1 MGDGGRE
8 ETPEHSKN
16 GERPGSLEREESWDR
31 RRDGE
36 VDGAF
41 RRAQRGDGSEPRA
54 DAPADAR
61 ADALAEEGQ
70 GQRAGSNPANQD
82 DDGGRWTVG
91 SVSQGQDEDQGPDQD
106 QAPAPHDE
114 HTHHPGHRHTPA
126 CDTGCCERLEAEGEA
141 AMARLL
147 LDSGDLAHAAT
158 HVGGAVGSDP
168 GLPEA
173 YEALAALTSLAGGAS
188 EALAYFPATLRYT
201 GSLACRAA
209 LLAATGAASEAV
221 MLLAAVMGAAP
232 TQPWASVAWLSR
244 PELADLV
251 SADAVA
257 SSLAHVTQALDD
269 PAAPAVRAVV
279 EPYYA
284 LVRAVAARHPSHLQ
298 LLAMASSLAR
308 RLDDLDAAIAWAKTA
323 FSFRMPDNGA
333 ALGVVMLGSALRRA
347 GRPSETIDLW
357 YATIRAEPSQTY
369 LAVDLAETLAAHGRV
384 EEGIAVLEEVLV
396 REPDHEKAGP
406 SVHAL
411 RYQASPDARHL
422 LALYEHLQRHP
433 DHDFAEYLL
442 QSHCGGRPWLGHVD
456 WATEALTN
464 GVRQLIERYGPAY
477 PSKVETR
484 LSGIEPPSAGL
495 AGRFAAPGLS
505 IIADQ
510 VPVPDP
516 RLATRVVT
524 TQVWRYEGTTPLPA
538 VPAPSERAL
547 ALARELAA
555 PRWPYPPAL
564 YDSAL
569 PLGELPL
576 SDLLGLL
583 VHPPEPSTAP
593 WQNGY
598 AAQAPDVWVRAIQAL
613 ACLGIAHHQPS
624 QPWVD
629 SVRREVLLDLLDGPE
644 DWVCEAAAFALV
656 AVGWAFPPARDEVAS
671 RVIARLRAG
680 TEAAATRPVSILA
693 SLCRLAL
700 ACAWL
705 EPGVVASLR
714 RLLEQ
719 IMADEED
726 GDG

>member
-1 MGDGGRE
+1 MGDTGRE
-8 ETPEHSKN
+8 ENSEPWRN
-16 GERPGSLEREESWDR
+16 GERLGNGEHEVSREDAVAENR
-31 RRDGE
+31 ADGGNGG
-36 VDGAF
+36 DGNSSNGQQY
-41 RRAQRGDGSEPRA
+41 QRGIE
-54 DAPADAR
+54 
-61 ADALAEEGQ
+61 
-70 GQRAGSNPANQD
+70 QD
-82 DDGGRWTVG
+82 RDQ
-91 SVSQGQDEDQGPDQD
+91 SQGSGHPQGPD
-106 QAPAPHDE
+106 AHAHD
-114 HTHHPGHRHTPA
+114 HAHQTHHRHTPA

-141 AMARLL
+141 AVARLL
-147 LDSGDLAHAAT
+147 LDSGDLAHAAS

-173 YEALAALTSLAGGAS
+173 YEALATLTSLAGGAS
-188 EALAYFPATLRYT
+188 AALAYFPATLRYT
-201 GSLACRAA
+201 GALACRAA
-209 LLAATGAASEAV
+209 LLAATGEASEAV
-221 MLLAAVMGAAP
+221 LLLAAIMGASP
-232 TQPWASVAWLSR
+232 SQPWASVAWLSR
-244 PELADLV
+244 PDLADLV

-284 LVRAVAARHPSHLQ
+284 LVRAVVARHPSHLQ

-308 RLDDLDAAIAWAKTA
+308 RLDDLDTAIAWARIA
-323 FSFRMPDNGA
+323 FPFRMPDTDA

-347 GRPSETIDLW
+347 GRASETIDLW
-357 YATIRAEPSQTY
+357 YETLRAEPSQTY
-369 LAVDLAETLAAHGRV
+369 LAVDLAETLAGHGRV
-384 EEGIAVLEEVLV
+384 EEGIAVLEDVLA

-406 SVHAL
+406 TVHAL
-411 RYQASPDARHL
+411 RYQAMPDVRHL

-433 DHDFAEYLL
+433 DHDYAEYLL
-442 QSHCGGRPWLGHVD
+442 ESRCHGTAWLGHVD
-456 WATEALTN
+456 WATEALIN
-464 GVRQLIERYGPAY
+464 GMRQLIERYGPAY
-477 PSKVETR
+477 PSKIETR

-495 AGRFAAPGLS
+495 AARFAVPGLS
-505 IIADQ
+505 VITEK
-510 VPVPDP
+510 VPEPDP
-516 RLATRVVT
+516 RLATRPVAT
-524 TQVWRYEGTTPLPA
+524 RVWRYEETTPVPA
-538 VPAPSERAL
+538 VEAPSERAL

-564 YDSAL
+564 YDRAL

-583 VHPPEPSTAP
+583 VYPPEPSTAP
-593 WQNGY
+593 WQDRY
-598 AAQAPDVWVRAIQAL
+598 AAQAPDVWVRAVQAL
-613 ACLGIAHHQPS
+613 ACMGIAHHQPS
-624 QPWVD
+624 QPWAE
-629 SVRREVLLDLLDGPE
+629 SARRAVLLDLLDGAE
-644 DWVCEAAAFALV
+644 DWVCEAAGFALV

-719 IMADEED
+719 ITADDED
-726 GDG
+726 DER